1 LIKQFNLNNNLGEI
15 FMKEQDPLHG
25 TLNQDSDVGLTF
37 PEYLR
42 SLKIQRLGETTRLQL
57 VSQQLQAALHNFYE
71 ASRGLEKAADLLEKR
86 E

>member
-1 LIKQFNLNNNLGEI
+1 
-15 FMKEQDPLHG
+15 MKEQNPLHG

-42 SLKIQRLGETTRLQL
+42 SLKIQRLGETTRLQQ
-57 VSQQLQAALHNFYE
+57 VSLRIQAVLHNFHE
-71 ASRGLEKAADLLEKR
+71 VSEDLETIACLLEKR